1 MMVGSEF
8 PGDDNRT
15 LMDVQHAVY
24 GEMVVRLFTGPRDR
38 YLAAAA
44 LLRVDDQLSQ
54 QLRSMDGFDHRTLQL
69 AHDRIAAFF
78 RFAHDD
84 GGQLQ
89 LGETEADYRQRL
101 AASWREFV
109 QLEVERLTTENEF
122 TRAICTA
129 TAFGNKKPGVE
140 AEHWLDQ
147 FLRDRYGERGL
158 VFEAWTT
165 ASTQP

>member
-1 MMVGSEF
+1 MIVCSEF

-24 GEMVVRLFTGPRDR
+24 SEMVVRLFTVPRDR

-44 LLRVDDQLSQ
+44 LLRVDDKLSGR
-54 QLRSMDGFDHRTLQL
+54 LRTMDGFDHRTLQL
-69 AHDRIAAFF
+69 AHDRIAAYF

-84 GGQLQ
+84 HGQFQ
-89 LGETEADYRQRL
+89 LGETDAGYRQRQ
-101 AASWREFV
+101 ADSWRAFV
-109 QLEVERLTTENEF
+109 QSEVEQLTADDEF

-129 TAFGNKKPGVE
+129 TAFGNKEPGVA

-147 FLRDRYGERGL
+147 FLRDRYGGRGL

-165 ASTQP
+165 ASSPP

>member
-8 PGDDNRT
+8 PGDNNRT
-15 LMDVQHAVY
+15 LMDVQHSVY

-44 LLRVDDQLSQ
+44 LLRVDDKLSKL
-54 QLRSMDGFDHRTLQL
+54 LRSMDGFDHRTLQL

-89 LGETEADYRQRL
+89 LGETDTNYRQRV
-101 AASWREFV
+101 ADSWREFV
-109 QLEVERLTTENEF
+109 LTEVERLTTDNEF

-129 TAFGNKKPGVE
+129 TAFGNKGPGVV

-147 FLRDRYGERGL
+147 FLRDRYRERGL
-158 VFEAWTT
+158 VFEAWPTT
-165 ASTQP
+165 AIGT

>member
-8 PGDDNRT
+8 PGDNNRT
-15 LMDVQHAVY
+15 LMDVQHGVY

-44 LLRVDDQLSQ
+44 LLRVDDRLSE

-89 LGETEADYRQRL
+89 LGETEADYRHRL
-101 AASWREFV
+101 AASWRGFV
-109 QLEVERLTTENEF
+109 QTEVERLTADNEF

-129 TAFGNKKPGVE
+129 TAFGNKEPGVA

-158 VFEAWTT
+158 VFKAWTT
-165 ASTQP
+165 ASTPP

>member
-8 PGDDNRT
+8 PGDNNDT
-15 LMDVQHAVY
+15 LMDVQHAAY
-24 GEMVVRLFTGPRDR
+24 GEMVVRLFTAPRDR

-44 LLRVDDQLSQ
+44 LLRVDDKLSE

-89 LGETEADYRQRL
+89 LGETDADYRQRQ
-101 AASWREFV
+101 ADSWRAFV
-109 QLEVERLTTENEF
+109 QSEVERLTTDNEF

-129 TAFGNKKPGVE
+129 TAFGNKEPGVA

-158 VFEAWTT
+158 VFAAWTT
-165 ASTQP
+165 ASTLP

>member
-1 MMVGSEF
+1 MQSTARWWFDCSQGPAIDILRRPLCF
-8 PGDDNRT
+8 ALTTNCHNNFG
-15 LMDVQHAVY
+15 LWMD
-24 GEMVVRLFTGPRDR
+24 LTTGPCNWRMTGSPLSFVSRMMMADR
-38 YLAAAA
+38 
-44 LLRVDDQLSQ
+44 
-54 QLRSMDGFDHRTLQL
+54 
-69 AHDRIAAFF
+69 
-78 RFAHDD
+78 
-84 GGQLQ
+84 LQ